1 MWQLRSAFPTNHA
14 LRRRRGQ
21 RHLAQYFQAEVVGVD
36 FGARKI
42 RSDAEPFSYDYLI
55 LAPDSRTAYFGAS
68 GAEEKAID
76 FKGLQDAL
84 RVRNTTI
91 DRFEEAERLRGGP
104 HRTGT
109 ELAYHVLEALSSIES
124 SHRQRTMIE
133 IESDCER
140 PKPLSYDK
148 L

>member
-1 MWQLRSAFPTNHA
+1 MRQLRSAFPTNHA

-21 RHLAQYFQAEVVGVD
+21 RHLAQFFQVVGVG

-42 RSDAEPFSYDYLI
+42 RSDAESFSYDYLI
-55 LAPDSRTAYFGAS
+55 LAPGSRTAYFGAS

-91 DRFEEAERLRGGP
+91 DRFE
-104 HRTGT
+104 
-109 ELAYHVLEALSSIES
+109 
-124 SHRQRTMIE
+124 
-133 IESDCER
+133 
-140 PKPLSYDK
+140 
-148 L
+148 